1 MKTGLKYL
9 DLYMQAVLFACVI
22 IAVLLHEDVWYWL
35 LMGQLAIG
43 MYQLT
48 SAAFHTASRT
58 FKYPLNLRLNQY
70 WIGVMLYALL
80 AFWVYHKGTDAA
92 FKWLFIIG
100 AYSLALCYFVLTWFN
115 LNAGNMKS
123 S

>member
-1 MKTGLKYL
+1 MTKGLKHI
-9 DLYMQAVLFACVI
+9 DLYMQAVLFGCVLLAI
-22 IAVLLHEDVWYWL
+22 ILHEDVWYWL

-58 FKYPLNLRLNQY
+58 YKYPLNLRLNQY
-70 WIGVMLYALL
+70 WIGVVLYGLL
-80 AFWVYHKGTDAA
+80 AVWVYFKGSDSV

-100 AYSLALCYFVLTWFN
+100 AYGLALCYFALTWLKSVNEN
-115 LNAGNMKS
+115 LKS